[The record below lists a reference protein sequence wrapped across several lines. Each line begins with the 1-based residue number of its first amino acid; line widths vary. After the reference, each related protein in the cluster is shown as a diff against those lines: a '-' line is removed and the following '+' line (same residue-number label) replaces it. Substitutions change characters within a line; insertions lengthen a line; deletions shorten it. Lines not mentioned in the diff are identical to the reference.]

1 MSGFI
6 PREKLTAYQR
16 WEIAAFDEAEREA
29 QLRAAA
35 PPPPPVEETAGSA
48 AEDGGELVE
57 QPALQLP
64 TAEEI
69 ERMHSEAYDSG
80 YAAGHEAGY
89 QAGLDSGRD
98 EGYAEGAARGRDE
111 SERLAALMQ
120 ELTQALTQSDQQ
132 LADQLLALAVELA
145 SQVLRHSLRVQPEL
159 ILPVVREAIATLPAH
174 HGHPLLFLHPDD
186 AALVRSHLGEQLN
199 HNAWR
204 VVEDPAI
211 TAGGCRI
218 EIGASEVDAT
228 LQSRFRRVIDTIGA
242 SSDWLAP
249 PR

>member
-29 QLRAAA
+29 QRKAAE
-35 PPPPPVEETAGSA
+35 PPPPIQEEAAVEAGEPVDDPT
-48 AEDGGELVE
+48 
-57 QPALQLP
+57 LQLP

-69 ERMHSEAYDSG
+69 ERIHSEAQESG
-80 YAAGHEAGY
+80 YAAGHAAGYEAGH
-89 QAGLDSGRD
+89 AEGH
-98 EGYAEGAARGRDE
+98 EAGYAEGVARGREE
-111 SERLAALMQ
+111 SSRLEALMQ
-120 ELTQALTQSDQQ
+120 ELAQALAQSDQQ
-132 LADQLLALAVELA
+132 LADQLLGLAVELT
-145 SQVLRHSLRVQPEL
+145 SQVLRHSLRIQPEL

-174 HGHPLLFLHPDD
+174 HGHPLLFLNPDD
-186 AALVRSHLGEQLN
+186 AALVRDHLGEQLS

-204 VVEDPAI
+204 IVEDASI
-211 TAGGCRI
+211 SAGGCRV

-228 LQSRFRRVIDTIGA
+228 LESRFRRVIDTIGA
-242 SSDWLAP
+242 RTDWLAP

>member
-16 WEIAAFDEAEREA
+16 WEVAAFDEAEREA

-35 PPPPPVEETAGSA
+35 PPPPPVEETVADA
-48 AEDGGELVE
+48 ADAGGEVVE

-80 YAAGHEAGY
+80 YTAGHEAGY
-89 QAGLDSGRD
+89 AAGLQSGRD
-98 EGYAEGAARGRDE
+98 EGYAEGVARGREE
-111 SERLAALMQ
+111 SARLAALMQ
-120 ELTQALTQSDQQ
+120 ELTQALAAIDQQ

-145 SQVLRHSLRVQPEL
+145 SQVLRHSLRIQPEL

-174 HGHPLLFLHPDD
+174 HGHPLLFLNPDD
-186 AALVRSHLGEQLN
+186 AALVRSHLGEQLS

-204 VVEDPAI
+204 VVEDPTL
-211 TAGGCRI
+211 TAGGCRV
-218 EIGASEVDAT
+218 EVGASEVDAT